1 MAGGFGNNRV
11 MPEPYESQSGS
22 RKMASFV
29 HLRVKSAYSL
39 LEGAV
44 RPAELAELA
53 RECAM
58 PAVAVTDVNNLFG
71 VYEIAEKLT
80 QRSKE
85 TKSGQKIPLQPV
97 QPIVGA
103 LLSVELG
110 EASSAPG
117 SKKKP
122 PHIPL
127 LVQNE
132 TGYRNLTKLLSDA
145 YLTVEPGDW
154 PHVTA
159 DDLAAHADG
168 LIALTGGP
176 GGPVNDALL
185 NGQKDQA
192 AQLLDRLHA
201 MFGNR
206 LYVELQRHGLA
217 EERATE
223 PGLLDLAYAKDIPI
237 VATNDVHF
245 GSAAMFEAHDALLCI
260 ADGSFVSQDD
270 RRRLTREHRFK
281 SPAEMAAQFADLPE
295 AIENTIEIARRCA
308 FRPKK
313 RAPIL
318 PVFVPESG
326 RAPGEE
332 LKVQA
337 EEGLKRRLTG
347 VQLSAEPKVYEDR
360 LAYELGIITRMGF
373 AGYFLIV
380 SDFMKW
386 TKARGIPVGVRGSGA
401 SSLVAWALD
410 ITNLDP
416 LRFGLFFE
424 RFLNPERISMPDFDI
439 DFCQERRDEVIRYVR
454 DKYGAAK
461 VANIIALGSLQA
473 RAAVRDTGRVLQMPL
488 GLVDRIAKLI
498 PNPPGKPVS
507 LHDAIESEPRL
518 QAIAEQ
524 EPMAQRLFE
533 ITAKIEGLY
542 RHASTHPAGVVIGD
556 RPLDE
561 ILPLYRDPRS
571 DMPVTQFDYEDAEK
585 AGLVKFDFL
594 GLKTLTVIAKAEELL
609 RQRGVM
615 IDTQTIDFDDGAT
628 FEMLAHGDSVG
639 VFQLEGAGMRD
650 LLRKMKP
657 DHINDLVALV
667 ALYRPGPMDSIP
679 KYIACKNG
687 KEAPE
692 YLHPLLEPILKE
704 TYGVMTYQDDVMR
717 IARELAGYTMGEADL
732 LRRAMGKK
740 IASEMIPHRE
750 RFLKG
755 AGERGIIPSIA
766 EQIFEQAEKF
776 AGYGFNK
783 GHAAA
788 YAQVAYQTAFLKANY
803 PVEFLA
809 ASMTLDIGNTD
820 RLNIFKQEAAR
831 LGVKI
836 LPPDV
841 NRSAAVF
848 ACDAEAGEVFYALA
862 AVKGVG
868 RQAMD
873 HVMEMRAKD
882 GPFKSVGDFARRI
895 DPRLVNKRA
904 FENLVRA
911 GAFDSLNRNRR
922 QMIENSDRILGGAQA
937 AARDR
942 ESGQNSLFGG
952 GQVEELRLTQI
963 ADWPSHERLAEEFSA
978 MGFYLSGHPLD
989 AYGPALK
996 RLGATTYAS
1005 LIEDRRQGFKARI
1018 AGTLIRKSERRGRND
1033 QTYAFVSFS
1042 DPTGMFEVMLF
1053 PEVLAASRPLLEAGK
1068 SLLITASADWDGDEL
1083 KLRAASITDLD
1094 QAAASAGEGMVVRLD
1109 SGAPLSAVAAQL
1121 QALGQSPNGKG
1132 LVSFVVPGGPG
1143 EEVEIALA
1151 RRHAV
1156 TAALRST
1163 IAAIPGVVSV
1173 EAV

>member
-1 MAGGFGNNRV
+1 
-11 MPEPYESQSGS
+11 MPPA

-44 RPAELAELA
+44 RPKELAMLA
-53 RECAM
+53 AESGM
-58 PAVAVTDVNNLFG
+58 PAVAVTDNNNLFG
-71 VYEIAEKLT
+71 VYEIADTVAKA
-80 QRSKE
+80 
-85 TKSGQKIPLQPV
+85 GV

-103 LLSVELG
+103 LLSVELVP
-110 EASSAPG
+110 APTSQQG
-117 SKKKP
+117 SRKKP
-122 PHIPL
+122 PHLPL
-127 LVQNE
+127 LVQDE
-132 TGYRNLTKLLSDA
+132 VGYRNLTKLLSAA
-145 YLTVEPGDW
+145 YLKAEPGDW
-154 PHVTA
+154 PHVKA
-159 DDLAAHADG
+159 DLLAEHADG

-176 GGPVNDALL
+176 GGPINTLL
-185 NGQKDQA
+185 LEGQTEA
-192 AQLLDRLHA
+192 AAALLDRLAA
-201 MFGNR
+201 MFGDR
-206 LYVELQRHGLA
+206 LYVELQRHGLP

-223 PGLLDLAYAKDIPI
+223 AALIDLAYAKHLPL

-245 GSAAMFEAHDALLCI
+245 GASAMYEAHDALLCI
-260 ADGSFVSQDD
+260 ADGAFVSQDD

-281 SPAEMAAQFADLPE
+281 TPAEMSAQFADLPE
-295 AIENTIEIARRCA
+295 ALDNTIEIARRCA
-308 FRPKK
+308 YRPLK
-313 RAPIL
+313 RKPIL

-326 RAPGEE
+326 RNPEDE
-332 LKVQA
+332 LKAQA
-337 EEGLKRRLTG
+337 EEGLTRRMAVNKLA
-347 VQLSAEPKVYEDR
+347 AEDSVYHER
-360 LAYELGIITRMGF
+360 LAYELSIINRMGF
-373 AGYFLIV
+373 PGYFLIV

-386 TKARGIPVGVRGSGA
+386 TKGQGIPVGVRGSGA

-439 DFCQERRDEVIRYVR
+439 DFCQERRDEVVRYVR
-454 DKYGAAK
+454 DKYGADR
-461 VANIIALGSLQA
+461 VAHIIALGSLQA
-473 RAAVRDTGRVLQMPL
+473 RAAVRDAGRVLQMPL

-498 PNPPGKPVS
+498 PNPPGKPMS
-507 LHDAIESEPRL
+507 LKDAIDSEPRL
-518 QAIAEQ
+518 QTIAES
-524 EPMAQRLFE
+524 EPIAKRLFE
-533 ITAKIEGLY
+533 ITSRIEGLY

-609 RQRGVM
+609 KKRG
-615 IDTQTIDFDDGAT
+615 IILDTQTIDFTDGAA
-628 FEMLAHGDSVG
+628 FEMLARGDSIG

-650 LLRKMKP
+650 LMRKMKP

-687 KEAPE
+687 KEAVE
-692 YLHPLLEPILKE
+692 YLHPLLEPILRE

-740 IASEMIPHRE
+740 IPAEMNMHRE
-750 RFLKG
+750 KFLKG
-755 AGERGIIPSIA
+755 AGERGVIPSIA

-788 YAQVAYQTAFLKANY
+788 YAQVAYQTAYLKANY

-820 RLNIFKQEAAR
+820 RLNVFRQEAQR

-836 LPPDV
+836 APPDI
-841 NRSAAVF
+841 NRSEAVF
-848 ACDAEAGEVFYALA
+848 TCDAGAGVVFYALA

-873 HVMEMRAKD
+873 HVVELRAANGK
-882 GPFKSVGDFARRI
+882 FKSISDFARRV
-895 DPRLVNKRA
+895 DPKLVNKRA

-911 GAFDSLNRNRR
+911 GAFDSLNKNRR
-922 QMIENSDRILGGAQA
+922 QLVENSDRILGGAQA
-937 AARDR
+937 AARER
-942 ESGQNSLFGG
+942 ESGQVSLFGG
-952 GQVEELRLTQI
+952 GDSAAEELRLTNVP
-963 ADWPSHERLAEEFSA
+963 DWPGHERLGEEFSA

-989 AYGPALK
+989 AYGAALK
-996 RLGATTYAS
+996 RLGVTTYAS
-1005 LIEDRRQGFKARI
+1005 LMEDRRAGFKAKL
-1018 AGTLIRKSERRGRND
+1018 AGTLIKKSERRGRND
-1033 QTYAFVSFS
+1033 QMYAFVSFS
-1042 DPTGMFEVMLF
+1042 DPTGMYEVMLF
-1053 PEVLAASRPLLEAGK
+1053 PEVLAASRPLLESGK
-1068 SLLITASADWDGDEL
+1068 SLVVTASADWDGDEL
-1083 KLRAASITDLD
+1083 KLRAASIADLD

-1109 SGAPLSAVAAQL
+1109 SLAPLSVIAAQL
-1121 QALGQSPNGKG
+1121 MQPGKG

-1143 EEVEIALA
+1143 EEVEIALSK
-1151 RRHAV
+1151 RHAV
-1156 TAALRST
+1156 TAVLRSN

>member
-1 MAGGFGNNRV
+1 MATA
-11 MPEPYESQSGS
+11 

-44 RPAELAELA
+44 RPKELATLA
-53 RECAM
+53 LESGM
-58 PAVAVTDVNNLFG
+58 PAAAVTDSNNLFG
-71 VYEIAEKLT
+71 VYEIADTLAKA
-80 QRSKE
+80 
-85 TKSGQKIPLQPV
+85 GV

-103 LLSVELG
+103 LLSVEL
-110 EASSAPG
+110 APTPVTQQG
-117 SKKKP
+117 SRRKP
-122 PHIPL
+122 PHLPL
-127 LVQNE
+127 LVQDE
-132 TGYRNLTKLLSDA
+132 AGYRNLTKLLSAA
-145 YLTVEPGDW
+145 YLKAEPGDW
-154 PHVTA
+154 PHVKA
-159 DDLAAHADG
+159 AMLAEHAEG

-176 GGPVNDALL
+176 GGPINALL
-185 NGQKDQA
+185 LEGQNEA
-192 AQLLDRLHA
+192 AAALLDRLAA
-201 MFGNR
+201 MFRGR

-223 PGLLDLAYAKDIPI
+223 AALIDLAYAKDLPL

-245 GSAAMFEAHDALLCI
+245 GPAVMFEAHDALLCI

-281 SPAEMAAQFADLPE
+281 TPAEMAAQFADLPE
-295 AIENTIEIARRCA
+295 ALDNTIEIARRCA
-308 FRPKK
+308 YRPMK
-313 RAPIL
+313 RKPIL

-326 RAPGEE
+326 RNPEDE
-332 LKVQA
+332 LKAQA
-337 EEGLKRRLTG
+337 EEGLARRIAAHTLA
-347 VQLSAEPKVYEDR
+347 AEVNVYHER
-360 LAYELGIITRMGF
+360 LAYELSIINRMGF
-373 AGYFLIV
+373 PGYFLIV

-386 TKARGIPVGVRGSGA
+386 TKGRGIPVGVRGSGA

-439 DFCQERRDEVIRYVR
+439 DFCQERRDEVVRYVR
-454 DKYGAAK
+454 DKYGADR
-461 VANIIALGSLQA
+461 VAHIIALGSLQA
-473 RAAVRDTGRVLQMPL
+473 RAAVRDAGRVLQMPL

-498 PNPPGKPVS
+498 PNPPGKPVT
-507 LHDAIESEPRL
+507 LKDAIESEPRL
-518 QAIAEQ
+518 QAIAES
-524 EPMAQRLFE
+524 EPIAQRLFE
-533 ITAKIEGLY
+533 ITSRIEGLY

-609 RQRGVM
+609 KRRG
-615 IDTQTIDFDDGAT
+615 IALNTQTIDFTDAAA
-628 FEMLAHGDSVG
+628 FEMLARGDSIG

-650 LLRKMKP
+650 LMRKMKP

-687 KEAPE
+687 KEAVE
-692 YLHPLLEPILKE
+692 YLHPLLEPILRE

-740 IASEMIPHRE
+740 IPSEMIMHRE
-750 RFLKG
+750 KFLKG
-755 AGERGIIPSIA
+755 AGERGVIPSIA

-788 YAQVAYQTAFLKANY
+788 YAQVAYQTAYLKANY

-820 RLNIFKQEAAR
+820 RLNVFRQEAQR

-836 LPPDV
+836 APPDI
-841 NRSAAVF
+841 NRSEAVF
-848 ACDAEAGEVFYALA
+848 ACDAETGVVFYALA

-873 HVMEMRAKD
+873 HVVEIRAAGGK
-882 GPFKSVGDFARRI
+882 FKSISDFARRV
-895 DPRLVNKRA
+895 DPKLVNKRA

-911 GAFDSLNRNRR
+911 GAFDSLNKNRR
-922 QMIENSDRILGGAQA
+922 QLVENSDRILGGAQA
-937 AARDR
+937 AARER
-942 ESGQNSLFGG
+942 ESGQVSLFGG
-952 GQVEELRLTQI
+952 GDSAAEELRLTNVP
-963 ADWPSHERLAEEFSA
+963 DWPAHERLGEEFSA

-989 AYGPALK
+989 AYGAALK
-996 RLGATTYAS
+996 RLGVTTYAS
-1005 LIEDRRQGFKARI
+1005 LIEDRRAGFKAKL
-1018 AGTLIRKSERRGRND
+1018 AGTLIKKSERRGRND
-1033 QTYAFVSFS
+1033 QMYAFVSFS

-1068 SLLITASADWDGDEL
+1068 SLVVTASADWDGDEL
-1083 KLRAASITDLD
+1083 KLRAASIADLD

-1109 SGAPLSAVAAQL
+1109 STAPLSAIAAQL
-1121 QALGQSPNGKG
+1121 MQPGKG
-1132 LVSFVVPGGPG
+1132 LVSFVVPGGAG

-1151 RRHAV
+1151 KRHAV
-1156 TAALRST
+1156 TAVLRSN